1 MEIRKKVVL
10 DLTSINGN
18 AYSLMANFRKQA
30 QREKWTKEEI
40 DFVLSEAKSGNYDHL
55 LNTLASYCEEEMDN
69 NDDNDNDEDE
79 NDCVDCLEEDC
90 SMCK

>member
-40 DFVLSEAKSGNYDHL
+40 DFVLSEAKSGDYDHL
-55 LNTLASYCEEEMDN
+55 LYTLASYCEEEMN
-69 NDDNDNDEDE
+69 NDNDEDE
-79 NDCVDCLEEDC
+79 NDCMDCLEEDC
-90 SMCK
+90 GMCK